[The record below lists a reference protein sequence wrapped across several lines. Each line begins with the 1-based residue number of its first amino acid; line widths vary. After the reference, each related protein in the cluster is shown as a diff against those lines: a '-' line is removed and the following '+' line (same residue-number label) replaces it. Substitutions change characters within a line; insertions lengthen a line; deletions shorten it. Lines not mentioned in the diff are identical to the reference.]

1 MISHIILGLSVGTVL
16 QQELSHWNVA
26 HSGSLM
32 EGRSPTL
39 TRKHIMTI
47 RCYGFGDRLAY
58 LQYYLHTSTQLQ
70 RISIMEIF
78 SHIADSIS

>member
-1 MISHIILGLSVGTVL
+1 MISHIILGLGVGTAL

-26 HSGSLM
+26 PPDSLM
-32 EGRSPTL
+32 EGRQPIL

-58 LQYYLHTSTQLQ
+58 LQY
-70 RISIMEIF
+70 
-78 SHIADSIS
+78 